1 VVVAVQEALVAQEP
15 QQIALQAALAALV
28 LQIRLRDLL
37 PVKTWAAYIMFL
49 AVAAVVENIILT
61 NKLKLL
67 LQLAATAAAV
77 TAVMVLRLQTMP
89 Q

>member
-1 VVVAVQEALVAQEP
+1 VVAVRAVPVAQEP

-28 LQIRLRDLL
+28 LQIRLRALL
-37 PVKTWAAYIMFL
+37 PVKTLAAYIMFL

-67 LQLAATAAAV
+67 LQQAVMAAAV
-77 TAVMVLRLQTMP
+77 TAVTVLRLQTMP